1 MVLPEVHQYALAVP
15 VGNGGSALVLV
26 IYCYYITNY
35 LKMSWNN
42 KHLLLPTLIAL
53 SEPLLGLLNESADA
67 PMVSA
72 LHVKPYSPL
81 LTGTSHL
88 DLLSQTVLQVP
99 ISPPSLPF
107 PFLLSLAILYSLPVP
122 PQSFFVAG
130 QHWMIIGSFEIYSIQ
145 QNLLCGCGVS
155 GIMLGWGMQR
165 RKRNSSCPWRVC
177 SYIRD
182 TDVYKTKW

>member
-1 MVLPEVHQYALAVP
+1 MLLPEVHQYTLAVL

-42 KHLLLPTLIAL
+42 KHLLLPTPAAL
-53 SEPLLGLLNESADA
+53 YEPLLGLLIESADA

-99 ISPPSLPF
+99 ISPASLPF
-107 PFLLSLAILYSLPVP
+107 PFLRSLAILYSLLLP
-122 PQSFFVAG
+122 PQSSFIAG
-130 QHWMIIGSFEIYSIQ
+130 QHWMIMGSFEIYSIQ

-177 SYIRD
+177 SYARD
-182 TDVYKTKW
+182 SDVYKTKW